1 MVESHSLWIF
11 GDSNCLPHSLQ
22 KKDVGW
28 DTIVATELGKSLKNF
43 AEIATDNFF
52 IFNCLLD
59 NFKDIQKQDIVII
72 GWTHPYRKTFVYD
85 AIRHEHLL
93 DNSMT
98 YDTSQN
104 KFIRS
109 KRNDEDD
116 KDNLAKWLHMFPN
129 DSGVDY
135 YDKWFKNYF
144 SETEQK
150 ANSQSYM
157 LAAQELLANKK
168 YLPFYFS
175 KESVDG
181 FTLHNKEMCIVDFI
195 KENSFQISEEDAHM
209 NLNGHDSWSKELL
222 KKLKIQVQ

>member
-1 MVESHSLWIF
+1 MVESHNLWIF

-28 DTIVATELGKSLKNF
+28 DTIVATELTASLKNF
-43 AEIATDNFF
+43 AKPATDNFF

-59 NFKDIQKQDIVII
+59 NFEHIQDNDTVII

-85 AIRHEHLL
+85 PIRHEQLL
-93 DNSMT
+93 DSSMT
-98 YDTSQN
+98 YATNRN

-109 KRNDEDD
+109 KRNDKGA
-116 KDNLAKWLHMFPN
+116 KDNLKKWTYMYPD
-129 DSGVDY
+129 DSGVEY
-135 YDKWFKNYF
+135 YDCWFKNYF

-157 LAAQELLANKK
+157 LAAERLLSKKK

-175 KESVDG
+175 RESVDE
-181 FTLHNKEMCIVDFI
+181 FAVHNKEMCVVDFI
-195 KENSFQISEEDAHM
+195 KENSFQISEDDAHM
-209 NLNGHDSWSKELL
+209 TVEGHDSWSKELI
-222 KKLKIQVQ
+222 KKLKL